1 VNVRNIF
8 ALLFVAAFLL
18 LFFIV
23 LIPVPILWP
32 DIPPAITISAGAKL
46 WNDRTF
52 EVILQGFIILTGIMA
67 ILLLVFGIKMGGP
80 DD

>member
-8 ALLFVAAFLL
+8 ALLFVAAFLV
-18 LFFIV
+18 LFSIV
-23 LIPVPILWP
+23 LIPVPIVWP
-32 DIPPAITISAGAKL
+32 DIPPVITISAGETL

-52 EVILQGFIILTGIMA
+52 EVILQGFIILTGVMA
-67 ILLLVFGIKMGGP
+67 ILLLVFGKKWGSP